1 MQNKLYYSAMDVS
14 ELLGVSRS
22 KAYQLVKEMNKEL
35 SQKGYIVISGKV
47 PKKFLEEKCYGII
60 N

>member
-14 ELLGVSRS
+14 ELLGISRS
-22 KAYQLVKEMNKEL
+22 KAYSIVKEMNKEL
-35 SQKGYIVISGKV
+35 SEKGYIVISGKV

-60 N
+60 D

>member
-14 ELLGVSRS
+14 ELLGISRS
-22 KAYQLVKEMNKEL
+22 KAYSIVKEMNKEL
-35 SQKGYIVISGKV
+35 SEKGYIVIAGKV

-60 N
+60 D